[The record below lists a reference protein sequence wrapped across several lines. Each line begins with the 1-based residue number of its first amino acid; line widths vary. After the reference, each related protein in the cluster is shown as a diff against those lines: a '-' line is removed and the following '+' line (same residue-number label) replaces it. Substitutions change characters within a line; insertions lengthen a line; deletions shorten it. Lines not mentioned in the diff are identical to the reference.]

1 MAYVDYGEVTISWA
15 TKLPPKSS
23 FRRSSII
30 THDTGKISI
39 VARPHLARRAV
50 LEHRLNFR
58 TERDS
63 LPTVVGA
70 STLIYVAAA
79 TAELRT
85 PAAAPPERQ
94 FPKELLDDS
103 CGQTPSGA
111 RTPRSGPGPPM
122 PVAQWPI
129 PI

>member
-1 MAYVDYGEVTISWA
+1 M
-15 TKLPPKSS
+15 
-23 FRRSSII
+23 
-30 THDTGKISI
+30 
-39 VARPHLARRAV
+39 

-85 PAAAPPERQ
+85 PAAADLAPWNESISNVSEFGMEAFR
-94 FPKELLDDS
+94 KGHGS
-103 CGQTPSGA
+103 W
-111 RTPRSGPGPPM
+111 PRNGTRRSKSSRN
-122 PVAQWPI
+122 
-129 PI
+129 